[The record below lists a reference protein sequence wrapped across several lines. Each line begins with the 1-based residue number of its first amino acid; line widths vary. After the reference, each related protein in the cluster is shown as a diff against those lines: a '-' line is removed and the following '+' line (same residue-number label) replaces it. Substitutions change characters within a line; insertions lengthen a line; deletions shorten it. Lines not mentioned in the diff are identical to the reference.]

1 MWQPPASFSSGK
13 DILGILIVIG
23 AALGL
28 GYGVSEIAARDY
40 VAAGLLLIA
49 GSSMMRAGV
58 QLLRP
63 TVGE

>member
-1 MWQPPASFSSGK
+1 MQRPAVLSSGK
-13 DILGILIVIG
+13 DILGFLIVIA

-28 GYGVSEIAARDY
+28 GYGVSQIAARDY
-40 VAAGLLLIA
+40 VAAALLLVA
-49 GSSMMRAGV
+49 GSTTMRAGV

>member
-1 MWQPPASFSSGK
+1 MQRPSGK
-13 DILGILIVIG
+13 DLLGLLIVLG

-28 GYGVSEIAARDY
+28 GYGVSEVAARDY
-40 VAAGLLLIA
+40 VAAALLLVA
-49 GSSMMRAGV
+49 GSTTMRAGV